1 MDSTKRWHD
10 MQWTFGHLRNKPVHV
25 THSIWK
31 LSSQITHFLNKQKHL
46 ESKKEH
52 RLSWSSGNLCK
63 EHAFEGRRA
72 VLNMS
77 RVLKESSATLKQEI
91 TLFIKQDIIIPWVK
105 KKKWNR
111 KQNLSSKTTRI
122 IFVLAHVI
130 RRWKHKHLSFLGKEH
145 QNGTGPLS
153 VLKQNLIKLHSSLFR
168 LLNLHLRRKLLSG
181 LNKCNLFCSKF
192 VFVFTGYF
200 HSIEYI
206 NSVLHLL

>member
-1 MDSTKRWHD
+1 MTWHAVNVWSPEKQTSSCYSQHLKAELSD
-10 MQWTFGHLRNKPVHV
+10 HTFFEQTEASWIQEGTSVKLKLR
-25 THSIWK
+25 
-31 LSSQITHFLNKQKHL
+31 
-46 ESKKEH
+46 
-52 RLSWSSGNLCK
+52 NLCK

-77 RVLKESSATLKQEI
+77 RVLKENSATLKQEI
-91 TLFIKQDIIIPWVK
+91 TLFIKQDIVIPWVK

-192 VFVFTGYF
+192 VFFFTGYF